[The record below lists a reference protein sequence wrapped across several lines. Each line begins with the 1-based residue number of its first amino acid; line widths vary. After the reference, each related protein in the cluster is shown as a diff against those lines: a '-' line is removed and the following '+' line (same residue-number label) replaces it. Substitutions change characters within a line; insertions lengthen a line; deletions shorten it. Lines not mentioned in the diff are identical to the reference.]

1 MLFRSTYGGNPVA
14 CAAALASIGSME
26 EYDLNARAKHIEE
39 LALGKLRELASE
51 QPVVGDVRGR
61 GAMLA
66 IELVQAGSKE
76 PNPELTKA
84 VAAACLKEGVIIL
97 TCGTYGNVIR
107 LLPPLVISDELLL
120 DGLQVLAA
128 AIKAN
133 A

>member
-1 MLFRSTYGGNPVA
+1 MGTARLEQLAAETGG
-14 CAAALASIGSME
+14 
-26 EYDLNARAKHIEE
+26 
-39 LALGKLRELASE
+39 
-51 QPVVGDVRGR
+51 VVGEVRGR

-66 IELVQAGSKE
+66 IELVDPQTQA
-76 PNPELTKA
+76 PATNLTKA
-84 VAAACLKEGVIIL
+84 VAAEANRSGVVTV